1 MAKESDF
8 QAKVIKQL
16 KAMGLAV
23 VKNQAGPGVPTGFP
37 DLSWW
42 YKSKYGFLDVK
53 RSQKASF
60 RPRQKEWLE
69 QLRSW
74 GYARVVFPE
83 NYDIIKEEILLIVK
97 EEDAKKETKM
107 EE

>member
-1 MAKESDF
+1 MVKESDF

-16 KAMGLAV
+16 KALGLAV

-42 YKSKYGFLDVK
+42 YKSKYGFLEVK
-53 RSQKASF
+53 RSQKAPF
-60 RPRQKEWLE
+60 RPRQEKWLE
-69 QLRSW
+69 QLGTW

-83 NYDIIKEEILLIVK
+83 NYDIIKEEISLIVEEENAK
-97 EEDAKKETKM
+97 ERTKL